1 MPKLFTL
8 EVYTPYRLFYADTVE
23 AVTLTLQDGEIG
35 IYGDHNFITA
45 PVVSCVL
52 RLKDKNGQWKAAF
65 VTEGILELTH
75 HKTVLLVDAAEW
87 PGEIDE
93 KRALKAKCQAE
104 EALTR
109 GLLRFEIDNAR
120 GALKRADT
128 RLKVYGMREEPGP

>member
-23 AVTLTLQDGEIG
+23 ALTLTLQDGEIG
-35 IYGDHNFITA
+35 IYGDHDFITA

-52 RLKDKNGQWKAAF
+52 KIKDKAGRWKAAF
-65 VTEGILELTH
+65 VTEGILEVTH

-93 KRALKAKCQAE
+93 ARASSAKREAE
-104 EALTR
+104 EALTKA
-109 GLLRFEIDNAR
+109 LLKFEIDNAR

-128 RLKVYGMREEPGP
+128 RLKVYGMREGSL